1 MKAGVIGAGRFG
13 RNHVRTLH
21 EMEALHSVAELN
33 DTARE
38 DIADEFKVQVYKD
51 YQELLATDVPAVSIT
66 TPAPSH
72 YQIAKDAILA
82 GKHVLVEKP
91 MVLDPAQGEEL
102 VKLAE
107 ERGVVLMV
115 GHLLIYQPAIRWI
128 KDALNRGLIGRVR
141 SLHQERLNLGKAR
154 DHENALWS
162 LGVHDVAVALYLIG
176 KAPTEVQFCG
186 QGILNEGV
194 EDDTYLHMKFDGG
207 VQAHIHSSWY
217 MPELRRHLVI
227 VGEHGMLVFDEPNK
241 QVIHHDK
248 SIDRE
253 TLANINEGAEVVF
266 NGDGQPLQIELEH
279 FLDCAK
285 EGMAP
290 LSDGRTAVDVLKVLH
305 KASPQV

>member
-1 MKAGVIGAGRFG
+1 MKAAVIGAGRFG

-21 EMEALHSVAELN
+21 EIGALHSVAELN
-33 DTARE
+33 DTARA
-38 DIADEFKVQVYKD
+38 DIADEFSVEVFSDYKD
-51 YQELLATDVPAVSIT
+51 LLATDVAAVSIT

-72 YQIAKDAILA
+72 YQITKDAINA

-91 MVLDPAQGEEL
+91 MVLDPTQGEEL
-102 VKLAE
+102 VKLADE
-107 ERGVVLMV
+107 KGVVLMV

-176 KAPTEVQFCG
+176 KAPTKVQFSG
-186 QGILNEGV
+186 QAILNEGV
-194 EDDTYLHMKFDGG
+194 EDDTYLHMQFDGG
-207 VQAHIHSSWY
+207 IHAHIHSSWY

-253 TLANINEGAEVVF
+253 TLANINEGAEVAF

-279 FLDCAK
+279 FLECAA
-285 EGMAP
+285 EGKTP

-305 KASPQV
+305 QASPQA